1 MAENRSSVARSS
13 LNFLRS
19 RCGASNRTQSDAQ
32 DTYLSQNGSTSIR
45 MADSTQERIK
55 KHIDAHSF
63 LDTTPNADINMTWH
77 KQCRRRNAELE
88 VGPPAMRYSCR
99 NHVERLHEKIMKDPV
114 SSEVVMMERKSL
126 TRLQK
131 FNNAAHSMRR
141 LQNIGSP
148 VNLLGKNSPKGAM
161 QRL

>member
-1 MAENRSSVARSS
+1 MTTNRSNKPGMAENRSSVARSS

-99 NHVERLHEKIMKDPV
+99 NQVERLHEKIMKDPV

-131 FNNAAHSMRR
+131 FNNAANSMRR
-141 LQNIGSP
+141 L
-148 VNLLGKNSPKGAM
+148 
-161 QRL
+161 